1 MASTSEI
8 EPLRIPASLH
18 DAPETIVTSVLDQL
32 HAPCT
37 PALIWEEWATIS
49 QRFPN
54 LRHFISVRSYELAPT
69 DLELRG
75 NIINCMLGL
84 LAIEEQ
90 TQLSDLFEAML
101 TDQADVKLYVDEPL
115 PLEFFPELGAVA

>member
-1 MASTSEI
+1 
-8 EPLRIPASLH
+8 
-18 DAPETIVTSVLDQL
+18 
-32 HAPCT
+32 
-37 PALIWEEWATIS
+37 
-49 QRFPN
+49 
-54 LRHFISVRSYELAPT
+54 
-69 DLELRG
+69 
-75 NIINCMLGL
+75 MLGL